1 MMAAERDVAMNGA
14 PRQPHTARVIICDDH
29 QLARS
34 GLRAMLADEPGI
46 EVVGEAS
53 DGLEALELCRAHAH
67 ELVLMD
73 VRMPKFDGLRATRMI
88 KSEFPQTSIIIV
100 TIYENPEYLFQALK
114 AGVAGYIL
122 KDATQQQL
130 LTAIWQVLRQESL
143 LNQTVMKQMLGR
155 LANKSI
161 GAGGAMAERLTSRET
176 VVLRLITHG
185 LTNKEIA
192 AELGVAVGTVKVHVE
207 HIIAKL
213 AVSDRTQA
221 AVRAVE
227 LGLVPEH

>member
-1 MMAAERDVAMNGA
+1 MMVAGRDVEVNGA
-14 PRQPHTARVIICDDH
+14 TRQPQSARVIICDDH

-53 DGLEALELCRAHAH
+53 DGLEALELCRVQDHD
-67 ELVLMD
+67 LILMD

-88 KSEFPQTSIIIV
+88 KSEFPKTSIIIV

-130 LTAIWQVLRQESL
+130 LTAIRQVLRQEFL

-155 LANKSI
+155 LANESI
-161 GAGGAMAERLTSRET
+161 GQNGTAAERLTSRES

-227 LGLVPEH
+227 LGLVSEH